1 MNLLTFLRISQIW
14 NLDFLTRCRNTL
26 RYFLKE
32 TSSETAT
39 RTQTKTYVAN
49 RLYTMREIFCPIKDW
64 DSVEMLLEL
73 VSLKKVVFYSD
84 LIHFY
89 PSILSCTY

>member
-1 MNLLTFLRISQIW
+1 MNLLTFLRISQIS

-26 RYFLKE
+26 RYLLKE

-49 RLYTMREIFCPIKDW
+49 RLYTMREIFCPIKDR
-64 DSVEMLLEL
+64 DSFEMLLKL
-73 VSLKKVVFYSD
+73 ASLIKVLYYSGPISF
-84 LIHFY
+84 LSKHFN
-89 PSILSCTY
+89 LF